1 MQITINPDFLVI
13 DDEPAI
19 ARFIKSVA
27 ESCGFE
33 VFATTDATAFRE
45 AFLGCK
51 PQVLA
56 TDLSMPDYDGIQLL
70 RFLADHSCKAQIF
83 VISGFD
89 RRVVESASRL
99 GRELG
104 LNMAG
109 SILKPVRA
117 AELRRILLPL
127 RLAA

>member
-1 MQITINPDFLVI
+1 MINPDFLVI

-27 ESCGFE
+27 ESCGFD

-45 AFLGCK
+45 AVLGCS
-51 PQVLA
+51 PQILA
-56 TDLSMPDYDGIQLL
+56 IDLSMPDFDGIQLL
-70 RFLADHSCKAQIF
+70 RFLAEHSCQAQIL

-117 AELRRILLPL
+117 AELRHVLMPL
-127 RLAA
+127 RHVA

>member
-1 MQITINPDFLVI
+1 MINPDFLVI

-27 ESCGFE
+27 ESCGFD

-45 AFLGCK
+45 AVLGCS
-51 PQVLA
+51 PQILA
-56 TDLSMPDYDGIQLL
+56 IDLSMPDFDGIQLL
-70 RFLADHSCKAQIF
+70 RFLAEHSCQAQIL

-117 AELRRILLPL
+117 AELRHVLMPL
-127 RLAA
+127 RHAA